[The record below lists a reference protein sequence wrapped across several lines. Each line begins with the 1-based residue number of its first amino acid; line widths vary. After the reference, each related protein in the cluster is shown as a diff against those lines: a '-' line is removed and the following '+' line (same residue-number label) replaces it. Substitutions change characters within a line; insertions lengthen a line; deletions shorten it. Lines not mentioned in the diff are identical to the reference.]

1 MTEDT
6 TIRKYQP
13 QDLPNCRTLWTELTQ
28 HHRDIYQS
36 PTIGGPNPG
45 THFDKHLAKVGPD
58 NLWVATHQDTVI
70 ALTGLMGT
78 GDQAEVEPAI
88 VSQPHRRRGI
98 GKTLMETVIAEA
110 KNRGI
115 KTLSVRPVARN
126 HEALNFFT
134 QQGFTNVGHI
144 ELFIDL
150 TNRQWKKELKLFGL
164 ELKY

>member
-1 MTEDT
+1 MTA

-13 QDLPNCRTLWTELTQ
+13 PDLASCRTLWTELTQ
-28 HHRDIYQS
+28 HHRDIYQI

-45 THFDKHLAKVGPD
+45 THFDEHLAKVGPD
-58 NLWVATHQDTVI
+58 NLWVATHHGTVI

-88 VSQPHRRRGI
+88 VSQPHRRKGI

-126 HEALNFFT
+126 TEALRFFT

-150 TNRQWKKELKLFGL
+150 TNRQWKKGLKLFDL